1 MTCAGIAWPWVLA
14 GCAAAAAFY
23 FLLGLLRKR
32 SGMSL
37 AESYTAAF
45 GEFAGRV
52 LLGLTAVWTLLAL
65 ARTVSGA
72 AAAFPEGDG
81 AGMAPAVLAALT
93 AWVCIRG
100 ENASARCAAVLA
112 PLLAGLYLI
121 LLAAALPDVKR
132 EWCGLW
138 GENRGIPEAGSAML
152 LPTAALFLREGEEG
166 KGKRA
171 WWLLGVMAAGPAAM
185 ALAAS
190 GRLSPQVVRA
200 EKLPF
205 YSMTKSLSI
214 LSVMERFEPVLS
226 VALLIGMFCM
236 AALLAECAA
245 KLGCAA
251 LGTERRKWHCAAL
264 CAAAFGLSFGVDRLP
279 EELWSAGA
287 ALFWGLTVILAQVV
301 VGIKKDE
308 KKEKKELTN
317 GGESG
322 KIAERSREG
331 ATTDVRPEQ
340 KTSKNEEKS
349 S

>member
-23 FLLGLLRKR
+23 FLLWLLRKR
-32 SGMSL
+32 TGTGL

-45 GEFAGRV
+45 GNFIGRL

-65 ARTVSGA
+65 ARTASGA

-81 AGMAPAVLAALT
+81 AGMAPAVLMALA

-100 ENASARCAAVLA
+100 ENAPARCAAVLA

-121 LLAAALPDVKR
+121 LLAAALPDVKM

-138 GENRGIPEAGSAML
+138 GENRGILEAGSAML
-152 LPTAALFLREGEEG
+152 LPTAALFLREDEK
-166 KGKRA
+166 KGKKA
-171 WWLLGVMAAGPAAM
+171 WWLLAVMAAGPAAM

-190 GRLSPQVVRA
+190 GRLSPQVVQA

-205 YSMTKSLSI
+205 YTLTKSLSI

-251 LGTERRKWHCAAL
+251 LGTGRRNWHGAAV
-264 CAAAFGLSFGVDRLP
+264 CAAAFALSFRIDRLP
-279 EELWSAGA
+279 ETIWSAGA
-287 ALFWGLTVILAQVV
+287 ALFWGMIAVLAQVV
-301 VGIKKDE
+301 VGIKKGE
-308 KKEKKELTN
+308 K
-317 GGESG
+317 
-322 KIAERSREG
+322 
-331 ATTDVRPEQ
+331 
-340 KTSKNEEKS
+340 
-349 S
+349 